1 MRLEHYIE
9 ELLYRYNCVIVPEFG
24 AFLTQTKSAF
34 IKEATHS
41 FYPPSKVI
49 SFNGQLTSNDGLL
62 VSYMAEAEKTSYE
75 DMLKRIAVLGKNW
88 KKQLQNGE
96 RLSLENIGKL
106 WLSKEGKIL
115 FEPAN
120 QNNYLT
126 TSFGLSSCVS
136 AKITREILKEEVEQ
150 LEDKIPFIITPEQR
164 EKTSF
169 RPYLKYAAVVFLG
182 LAMGLSGY
190 RFYNDNVTSQQL
202 VQQNAQKEVARHIE
216 EATFFDTTPLELP
229 ALNLNAKVELEPK
242 TTYYIVAGAFKVREN
257 ADKKISQL
265 QTKGFNASYIG
276 VNKFG
281 FHVVSFDSFTAVDKA
296 LNYLRTIKRTE
307 SNDAWLFQE

>member
-1 MRLEHYIE
+1 
-9 ELLYRYNCVIVPEFG
+9 
-24 AFLTQTKSAF
+24 
-34 IKEATHS
+34 
-41 FYPPSKVI
+41 
-49 SFNGQLTSNDGLL
+49 
-62 VSYMAEAEKTSYE
+62 MAEAEKTSYE
-75 DMLKRIAVLGKNW
+75 DMLQRIAILGKNW

-106 WLSKEGKIL
+106 WLSNEGKIL

-202 VQQNAQKEVARHIE
+202 VQQNAQKEVSRHIE

-229 ALNLNAKVELEPK
+229 ALNLNAKVEREPK

-265 QTKGFNASYIG
+265 QTK
-276 VNKFG
+276 
-281 FHVVSFDSFTAVDKA
+281 
-296 LNYLRTIKRTE
+296 
-307 SNDAWLFQE
+307 